1 MLIRTETK
9 MFMTMAVDLAAPL
22 PHSWDPFLMTAALVG
37 CFGMMAIGVFIYFR
51 NKNR

>member
-1 MLIRTETK
+1 
-9 MFMTMAVDLAAPL
+9 MFMTMAVNLTPL
-22 PHSWDPFLMTAALVG
+22 PNSWDPFLMIAALVG